1 MKSLQQHTGN
11 SNFMLQFPVVTLLD
25 QLTLKSI
32 WILILHIIR
41 EIDFLKAMVL
51 LQSLFRLNWLNW
63 NTLSHWGSLAK
74 WVNLKNRWW
83 PISKPY
89 WSWVFFLSDN
99 FFWENS
105 LPWLVRSL
113 QSIMQQ
119 ELWPWK
125 IYNHLKNIPRNVYI
139 YMLLI
144 IYL

>member
-51 LQSLFRLNWLNW
+51 LQSLFRFNWLNW

-74 WVNLKNRWW
+74 WVNFKNRWW

-89 WSWVFFLSDN
+89 WSWFFFSFKQLS
-99 FFWENS
+99 WENS
-105 LPWLVRSL
+105 LPWLVCSL
-113 QSIMQQ
+113 QSCS
-119 ELWPWK
+119 
-125 IYNHLKNIPRNVYI
+125 RNYDHGKFI
-139 YMLLI
+139 TI
-144 IYL
+144 

>member
-74 WVNLKNRWW
+74 WVNFKNRWW

-89 WSWVFFLSDN
+89 WSWFF
-99 FFWENS
+99 FFFQTTF
-105 LPWLVRSL
+105 LRKQFTLTGMFLAV
-113 QSIMQQ
+113 MQQ

-125 IYNHLKNIPRNVYI
+125 IYNHLKNIPRNVYNI

>member
-51 LQSLFRLNWLNW
+51 LQSLFRFNWLNW

-89 WSWVFFLSDN
+89 WSWFF
-99 FFWENS
+99 FFQTTFFEKTVYLDWYVPCS
-105 LPWLVRSL
+105 RSC
-113 QSIMQQ
+113 S
-119 ELWPWK
+119 
-125 IYNHLKNIPRNVYI
+125 RNYDHEKFI
-139 YMLLI
+139 TI
-144 IYL
+144 